1 MVKVIFSL
9 LVIGGTGFVIA
20 FYLGGA
26 LSVPRRVDMY
36 SETVDEGISLAK
48 MAVVFASLYLV
59 GMIMYTV
66 DFTKRCAGQLFS

>member
-1 MVKVIFSL
+1 MVKAIFSL
-9 LVIGGTGFVIA
+9 LVIGGVGFVIA

-36 SETVDEGISLAK
+36 NEVVSEGVSLAQ

-59 GMIMYTV
+59 GMVMYTI